1 MEKQL
6 SNELWYH
13 GLLPREDIKMMLRTN
28 GDFLVRITEPVAG
41 KPRAFVLS
49 VMVKQEF
56 EDQGIKHFVITTL
69 PSGKVMIEKYA
80 FDSISAM
87 IEYHLSKR
95 ESITKTQEII
105 LRNPILRQGWELSH
119 DDIELTKKLGEGAF
133 GEVHAGKLKL
143 KSGTKVTVAVKL
155 AKLEVLTKEQIKE
168 IMHEARL
175 MRNFDHPNVVKFYG
189 VAAGQEPLMVV
200 MELANCGALDSYLQK
215 NEQPMDKK
223 NEMVLQAAWGLEYLH
238 AKNVLHRDIA
248 ARNCLYGDN
257 KVKISDFGL
266 TREGTV
272 YQMDPHKRVPIR
284 WLAPETL
291 KMAIYTQ
298 KTDVF
303 SYGIMC
309 WEIYNNGIE
318 PYPGMTVA
326 EVHQSVKEGYR
337 MELPPNVHPHIQVYI
352 KVRCW
357 SENPND
363 RYTMAELAKHLQ
375 RTLQIPRPKFVENL
389 ASHM

>member
-1 MEKQL
+1 MIEHHLNKKE
-6 SNELWYH
+6 SISRANEV
-13 GLLPREDIKMMLRTN
+13 ILRT
-28 GDFLVRITEPVAG
+28 
-41 KPRAFVLS
+41 
-49 VMVKQEF
+49 
-56 EDQGIKHFVITTL
+56 
-69 PSGKVMIEKYA
+69 
-80 FDSISAM
+80 
-87 IEYHLSKR
+87 
-95 ESITKTQEII
+95 
-105 LRNPILRQGWELSH
+105 PILRQNWEH
-119 DDIELTKKLGEGAF
+119 AHEDVELTKKLGEGAF
-133 GEVHAGKLKL
+133 GEVHMGKLKL
-143 KSGTKVTVAVKL
+143 RNGRKVDVAVKL

-189 VAAGQEPLMVV
+189 VAAGQEPLMVL
-200 MELANCGALDSYLQK
+200 MELVNCGALDSYLQK
-215 NEQPMDKK
+215 QEQPLEKK
-223 NEMVLQAAWGLEYLH
+223 NEMCLQAAWGLEYLH
-238 AKNVLHRDIA
+238 MKNVLHRDIA

-326 EVHQSVKEGYR
+326 EVNQNVKEGYR
-337 MELPPNVHPHIQVYI
+337 MELPFNVLPEVQNII

-363 RYTMAELAKHLQ
+363 RYSMADIAKHLQ
-375 RTLQIPRPKFVENL
+375 RILKIPRPDFAAVSQVSFVSKKRFSKLPLSHQIDHKWQLEGELRQLPQRDKLPEVGQEDQEKRETDTNL
-389 ASHM
+389 MCGDHYVKSCAKYYKLLNDVKVSN